1 MARKLEHI
9 NAFRLKYA
17 FFLHLPVKKETENK
31 LVSEQERD
39 GEGEKIIM

>member
-17 FFLHLPVKKETENK
+17 SFLCLPAKRKRQR
-31 LVSEQERD
+31 VS
-39 GEGEKIIM
+39 K